1 MPIVTAQFNLQ
12 TGVAQKIVNADRQQ
26 QIAVIHNG
34 DTATSKIIYVGNS
47 GVTIDNGLHI
57 DANNT
62 ITLPLD
68 PGSDLWAV
76 GGFNNLL
83 VTTLV
88 IKQD

>member
-1 MPIVTAQFNLQ
+1 MPIVTAQYTLQ
-12 TGVAQKIVNADRQQ
+12 TGVAQKIVSPDRQQ

-34 DTATSKIIYVGNS
+34 DTATSKVIYLGNS
-47 GVTIDNGLHI
+47 GVTANNGLHL
-57 DANNT
+57 DANGT

-76 GGFNNLL
+76 GAFNGLL